1 MVVVVVVE
9 FIAIMESLISVLCLA
24 LVVSEVVATVQGI
37 LQLLVLTGQQIQV
50 EEVVVAL
57 LMILLQE
64 LPAGLMVVLVDL
76 EL

>member
-1 MVVVVVVE
+1 V
-9 FIAIMESLISVLCLA
+9 A
-24 LVVSEVVATVQGI
+24 SEVVATVQEI
-37 LQLLVLTGQQIQV
+37 FQRLVQTAQQIRV

-76 EL
+76 ES